1 MNTALLVLIVLL
13 TVAAYATFAAIRA
26 DRPRATPRSHAT
38 DPDFEP
44 VVRWP

>member
-13 TVAAYATFAAIRA
+13 VAAAYATFATIHA
-26 DRPRATPRSHAT
+26 DRPRTTPRSHAT
-38 DPDFEP
+38 DPAFEP